1 MKTYEMSIVPPE
13 PPGTSSGNIGARLR
27 HAAEIVMTAR
37 HKVVIAGIVIA
48 VVALMMYLKW

>member
-27 HAAEIVMTAR
+27 HAAEMVMTAR